1 VSSGR
6 EFLIVSIVARGGE
19 FETKQRLKSLKTNYA
34 RKWRA
39 QEDDLRAFLSEIVAA
54 LPQIEL
60 PSGLTL

>member
-19 FETKQRLKSLKTNYA
+19 FETKQRLNSLKTNYA